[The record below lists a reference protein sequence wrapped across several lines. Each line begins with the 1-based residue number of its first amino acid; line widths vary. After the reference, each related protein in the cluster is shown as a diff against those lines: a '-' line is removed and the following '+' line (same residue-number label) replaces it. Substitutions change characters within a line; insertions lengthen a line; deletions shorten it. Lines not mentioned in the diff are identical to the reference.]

1 MAQRQDFW
9 YSVLVMNKILIIED
23 DEFLRTLESE
33 KFTKEGFE
41 VLNAASEEEMKS
53 ILAQTVPQ
61 AILLDL
67 MVPGIDG
74 FQILEQLKTNDATSA
89 IPVIVFSNL
98 SDDESVSKAKK
109 AGADDFLVKSNFSL
123 NELIEKIKTL
133 LAK

>member
-1 MAQRQDFW
+1 
-9 YSVLVMNKILIIED
+9 MNKILIIED

-41 VLNAASEEEMKS
+41 VLNASSEEEMKS

-74 FQILEQLKTNDATSA
+74 FQILEQLKSNDATSH

>member
-1 MAQRQDFW
+1 MAQIQDFW

-41 VLNAASEEEMKS
+41 VLNASSEEEMKS

-74 FQILEQLKTNDATSA
+74 FQILEQLKSNDATSH